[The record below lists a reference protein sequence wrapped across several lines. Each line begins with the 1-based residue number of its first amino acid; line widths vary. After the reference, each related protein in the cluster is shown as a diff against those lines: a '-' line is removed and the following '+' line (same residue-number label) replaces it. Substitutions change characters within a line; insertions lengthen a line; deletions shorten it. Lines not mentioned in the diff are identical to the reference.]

1 MFYFFPDSFFFFFS
15 FPSFFSFSSHR
26 KTNQEEQ
33 KTSDSNANLGLFR
46 SDIQQPSLSQSTYES
61 LTKALSKTSIEELT
75 NESMNEKLTKGR
87 RACIHLVLRS
97 ETLLRTRREELGNI
111 FDAYDADASAAMSAS
126 ELKVLLD
133 DIAENG
139 ASDGSGVS
147 GYGSQTDGN
156 PQADD
161 DDGGEQERRAL
172 ASAVVLSEEDLEMFI
187 AAMDANG
194 DGRLGRDEFL
204 DYCMRGMNM
213 RSKQRKK
220 FAKRSPMHAKLQL
233 FIANILKRIEDQ

>member
-1 MFYFFPDSFFFFFS
+1 M
-15 FPSFFSFSSHR
+15 
-26 KTNQEEQ
+26 
-33 KTSDSNANLGLFR
+33 FR
-46 SDIQQPSLSQSTYES
+46 SGIQQPSLSQSTYES
-61 LTKALSKTSIEELT
+61 LIKALSKTSIEELT
-75 NESMNEKLTKGR
+75 KESTNEKLTKGR

-147 GYGSQTDGN
+147 GYGYGSQTDGN

-172 ASAVVLSEEDLEMFI
+172 ASAVLLSEGDLEMFI

>member
-1 MFYFFPDSFFFFFS
+1 
-15 FPSFFSFSSHR
+15 
-26 KTNQEEQ
+26 
-33 KTSDSNANLGLFR
+33 
-46 SDIQQPSLSQSTYES
+46 
-61 LTKALSKTSIEELT
+61 
-75 NESMNEKLTKGR
+75 
-87 RACIHLVLRS
+87 
-97 ETLLRTRREELGNI
+97 LLRARGQELGNI
-111 FDAYDADASAAMSAS
+111 FDAYDADGSAAMSAS

-139 ASDGSGVS
+139 AGGVS
-147 GYGSQTDGN
+147 GHGSQSDGN

-161 DDGGEQERRAL
+161 DDGEHERRA

-233 FIANILKRIEDQ
+233 FIANILKRIEEQ